1 MTEYFYV
8 ITLIRLDYADELPLM
23 NQLARLKT
31 MVIQSSHIIGEQW
44 RQGMEQEVSLKN
56 LDLLLKHLFSVV
68 RCQHPFRR

>member
-31 MVIQSSHIIGEQW
+31 MVIQSSPITEEQW
-44 RQGMEQEVSLKN
+44 RQGTEQEVSLEN
-56 LDLLLKHLFSVV
+56 VDLYMKVLN
-68 RCQHPFRR
+68 